1 MTHTLGSKQSSLS
14 VLDTIA
20 PGVSSG
26 MTYNCMAYNCIGLRL
41 HAYNYMLTTTCLQ
54 LHAYNYM
61 LTTACLTT
69 ACLTTTW
76 LTTGLSLLASVRGTR
91 STRTADTL
99 MPRRLLDNN
108 LTISSLCRSANP
120 LRGTICN
127 STE

>member
-26 MTYNCMAYNCIGLRL
+26 MTYNCMAYNCIGLR
-41 HAYNYMLTTTCLQ
+41 